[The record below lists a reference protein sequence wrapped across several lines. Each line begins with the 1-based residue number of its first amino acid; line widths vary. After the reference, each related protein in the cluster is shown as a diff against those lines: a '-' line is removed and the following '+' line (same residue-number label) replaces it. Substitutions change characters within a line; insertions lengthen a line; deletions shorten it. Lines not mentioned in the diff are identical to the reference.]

1 MDYDKLDAALA
12 LTLERA
18 EDPGQRFPVFV
29 HARQPGAA
37 VPADLVSRLGTD
49 TVGGVH
55 TAMLTRDDIDRLSEE
70 PWVKSLHLSLQRR
83 PT

>member
-18 EDPGQRFPVFV
+18 EDPDQRFPVFV
-29 HARQPGAA
+29 QAKQPGAT
-37 VPADLVSRLGTD
+37 VPADLVGRFGTAA
-49 TVGGVH
+49 VGRVH

-70 PWVKSLHLSLQRR
+70 PWVESLQLSPQRR

>member
-12 LTLERA
+12 LTLERT

-29 HARQPGAA
+29 HVSQPGAA
-37 VPADLVSRLGTD
+37 VPPDLVRQLGTD
-49 TVGGVH
+49 TVGEMH
-55 TAMLTRDDIDRLSEE
+55 TAMLTREDIDRLSEQ
-70 PWVKSLHLSLQRR
+70 PWVDSLQLSPQRR

>member
-18 EDPGQRFPVFV
+18 ADPEQRFPVFV
-29 HARQPGAA
+29 HARQPGVE

-49 TVGGVH
+49 AVGRVH

-70 PWVKSLHLSLQRR
+70 PWVESLQLSPQRR